1 MQITGDLNDEYL
13 IMSMI
18 SRHVIQ
24 CITFYYCVIKI
35 SPNGHYGS
43 VVQAELDEG
52 CEKEEVEDELQGLTY
67 MNLTNSM
74 WFSIGALLQQG
85 GDVLP
90 R

>member
-1 MQITGDLNDEYL
+1 M
-13 IMSMI
+13 
-18 SRHVIQ
+18 
-24 CITFYYCVIKI
+24 
-35 SPNGHYGS
+35 
-43 VVQAELDEG
+43 VQAELDEG

>member
-1 MQITGDLNDEYL
+1 MVGF
-13 IMSMI
+13 IMHHYHS
-18 SRHVIQ
+18 V
-24 CITFYYCVIKI
+24 FFKI

-43 VVQAELDEG
+43 VLQAELDEG
-52 CEKEEVEDELQGLTY
+52 REREEVEEELEGLTY
-67 MNLTNSM
+67 MNMTNSI

>member
-1 MQITGDLNDEYL
+1 
-13 IMSMI
+13 
-18 SRHVIQ
+18 V
-24 CITFYYCVIKI
+24 FFKI

-43 VVQAELDEG
+43 VLQVELDEG
-52 CEKEEVEDELQGLTY
+52 CEREEIEEELEGLTY
-67 MNLTNSM
+67 MNMTNSI